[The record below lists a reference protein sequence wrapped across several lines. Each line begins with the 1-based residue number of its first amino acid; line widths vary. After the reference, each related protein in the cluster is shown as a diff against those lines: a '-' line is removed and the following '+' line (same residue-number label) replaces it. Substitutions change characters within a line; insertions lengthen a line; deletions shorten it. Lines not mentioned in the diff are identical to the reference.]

1 MMVTR
6 EELPDREDQD
16 QDLETVHQE
25 GDVVE
30 VGAGAGTEVI
40 EVGVEIGETD
50 HSLQLEVEEEVLLDH
65 LTDPTETEAE
75 TGRLREEDIS
85 HSQTMYYHPNNSDQ
99 LNCNLLNLKVFV
111 CT

>member
-1 MMVTR
+1 MVTR
-6 EELPDREDQD
+6 EELPGREDPD
-16 QDLETVHQE
+16 QDLETVHLGE
-25 GDVVE
+25 DVVE
-30 VGAGAGTEVI
+30 VEAGAETEVI
-40 EVGVEIGETD
+40 EVGVEIGGTD
-50 HSLQLEVEEEVLLDH
+50 HSLQLEAEGEVLLDH

-99 LNCNLLNLKVFV
+99 LNCNLINLNVFV